1 MRTQK
6 LTSELSKK
14 LGVAESELIYQG
26 LLALIQKEIR
36 KAEHEIVVLRERYDV
51 FSESELYQSIKNGDI
66 VEHPAWEDYIIW
78 KNKKTHIENLQ
89 QMVSE

>member
-1 MRTQK
+1 MKIQT

-14 LGVAESELIYQG
+14 LGVGESELIYKG

-36 KAEHEIVVLRERYDV
+36 KAEHEIVALRERYDV
-51 FSESELYQSIKNGDI
+51 FSETELYDSIKNGEI

-78 KNKKTHIENLQ
+78 KNKKTHIKNLQ

>member
-1 MRTQK
+1 MTTQT

-14 LGVAESELIYQG
+14 LGIAESELIYKG

-36 KAEHEIVVLRERYDV
+36 KAEHEIVTLRERYDV
-51 FSESELYQSIKNGDI
+51 FSETELYQSIKKGDI

-78 KNKKTHIENLQ
+78 KNKKTHIKNLQ